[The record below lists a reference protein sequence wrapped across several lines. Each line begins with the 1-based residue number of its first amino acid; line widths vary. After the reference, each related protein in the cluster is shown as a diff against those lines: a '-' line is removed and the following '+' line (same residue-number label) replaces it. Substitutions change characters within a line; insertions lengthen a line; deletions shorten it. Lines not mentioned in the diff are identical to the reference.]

1 MTGRG
6 RPSSESPTGAE
17 RRRWLSSVL
26 RLTFAP
32 LLDFVYHY
40 LDWNDKAG
48 KPDHGKIWSTV
59 GFVFGLAGIAIF
71 GPSTVRTCEAI
82 TKVVLLSEDPAMAA
96 VLVKACGTM
105 LASLL
110 ALTFLTFSMAFGIVG
125 FKIYANSKAARAQ
138 AQALGQIGEAAVQ
151 TSAEVATRRAQGVDF
166 EATG

>member
-6 RPSSESPTGAE
+6 RPSTESPTGAE

-26 RLTFAP
+26 RLTIAP

-48 KPDHGKIWSTV
+48 KPDHGKIWSTI
-59 GFVFGLAGIAIF
+59 GFLFGLAGIAVF
-71 GPSTVRTCEAI
+71 GPATVRTCEAI
-82 TKVVLLSEDPAMAA
+82 TKVVLLSDDPVMAG
-96 VLVKACGTM
+96 VLVKACGVM

-110 ALTFLTFSMAFGIVG
+110 ALTFLTFAMAFGIVG

-138 AQALGQIGEAAVQ
+138 AQTLGQASSFEGAAVAALAAA
-151 TSAEVATRRAQGVDF
+151 SSEGRERVV
-166 EATG
+166 E